1 MAVLAF
7 QSLVRSIRSGCCG
20 SGRNAL
26 KKIKV
31 HDRDPRHYS
40 NVALIRI
47 SGMTCQNCA
56 LRIENALNALQDVDA
71 EVYFEKKEAIVRMQK
86 SIPERI
92 VSQVVS
98 KVGYTVTA
106 ISKINN

>member
-1 MAVLAF
+1 
-7 QSLVRSIRSGCCG
+7 
-20 SGRNAL
+20 
-26 KKIKV
+26 
-31 HDRDPRHYS
+31 
-40 NVALIRI
+40 
-47 SGMTCQNCA
+47 MTCQNCA